1 MIKFEIL
8 WNPNYICVRH
18 HKNQGKRINL
28 CMPAIQKAFDIISL
42 TCSLAPIPIKM
53 EATKPRETAAR
64 SLNER
69 RKAYVTVL
77 SPVFRMAI
85 ETSRPA
91 SRPTKHQV
99 VLIGIFECILKTN
112 KTMAKRRSTSVASG
126 ISFTLDFSSTI
137 LWIFSPPWYNIIPR
151 PKNIIMQTATSS
163 WILRALGKN
172 IAKLLMSCWS
182 QTDQRIPVVVHWIGF
197 QKADGD
203 ARVLSQ

>member
-1 MIKFEIL
+1 M
-8 WNPNYICVRH
+8 CVRH
-18 HKNQGKRINL
+18 HKNRCQIFNL
-28 CMPAIQKAFDIISL
+28 SMLAIQKAFDIISL

-64 SLNER
+64 SFNER
-69 RKAYVTVL
+69 RKAYDTVL
-77 SPVFRMAI
+77 SPIFRMAI

-112 KTMAKRRSTSVASG
+112 KTIANSRSTSVASG
-126 ISFTLDFSSTI
+126 ISLTLDFSSTI

-151 PKNIIMQTATSS
+151 PKNMIMQTATTSS
-163 WILRALGKN
+163 ILRALGKN
-172 IAKLLMSCWS
+172 MAKLLMSCWS

-197 QKADGD
+197 QKAEGD